1 MQHMAQWSPAR
12 RQRGLTAIGGLVVL
26 VLVVGGIILTLKLV
40 PHYLDFYTMQSVL
53 EGMPAKD
60 VRAMNRGALN
70 DAIEKR
76 FKINN
81 LRDFKISDI
90 INVERSRDITVL
102 EVNYE
107 RREHLFFN
115 IDVVITFEKS
125 YEYSN

>member
-1 MQHMAQWSPAR
+1 MQHLAQTTPAR
-12 RQRGLTAIGGLVVL
+12 RQRGLSAIGGLVVL
-26 VLVVGGIILTLKLV
+26 VLVVGGIILTLKLA
-40 PHYLDFYTMQSVL
+40 PHYIDFYTMQSVL

-60 VRAMNRGALN
+60 VRTLNRGALN

-81 LRDFKISDI
+81 LRDFKIRDI
-90 INVERSRDITVL
+90 INVERSRDATVL
-102 EVNYE
+102 EVSYE

-115 IDVVITFEKS
+115 IDVVITFEKN